1 MAHHNLS
8 IDDALLSLPSG
19 WRIHQHM
26 DDLEVETRLERFE
39 FFPERN
45 RFPVPAAVEQDDR
58 ALVAPVGERP
68 DHAHHG
74 RDADSTG
81 DQYMHVGGIPDGEC
95 PVGTVDVDAPA
106 DWHFINFARQ
116 VAQVSDR
123 HLDAGVGDLS
133 TG

>member
-1 MAHHNLS
+1 MRITIIPVARTRRSASRRRIVTLLNETITLGMVLRQRYVHFAECLFNRVHHRVRTADEVFVVSIGRRQMAHHNLS

-58 ALVAPVGERP
+58 ALVVPV
-68 DHAHHG
+68 
-74 RDADSTG
+74 S
-81 DQYMHVGGIPDGEC
+81 
-95 PVGTVDVDAPA
+95 
-106 DWHFINFARQ
+106 
-116 VAQVSDR
+116 
-123 HLDAGVGDLS
+123 
-133 TG
+133 